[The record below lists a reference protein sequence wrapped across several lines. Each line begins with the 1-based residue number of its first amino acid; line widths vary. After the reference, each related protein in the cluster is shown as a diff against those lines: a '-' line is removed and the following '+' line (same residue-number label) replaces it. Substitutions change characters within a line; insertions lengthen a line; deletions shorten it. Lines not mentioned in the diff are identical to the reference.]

1 MDLKIASPSAYP
13 LPNPNPIP
21 NHTGNCLLL
30 KNNIDANTP
39 PPKPK
44 PVLIKALDNTTS
56 HLSLSKFC
64 DEVGMIWEAGVDEV
78 GAEVDD
84 ADAVVLDMIYI
95 CDYFVRLLKENVIR
109 FSQLYVYAIV
119 QLP

>member
-1 MDLKIASPSAYP
+1 
-13 LPNPNPIP
+13 
-21 NHTGNCLLL
+21 
-30 KNNIDANTP
+30 
-39 PPKPK
+39 
-44 PVLIKALDNTTS
+44 
-56 HLSLSKFC
+56 
-64 DEVGMIWEAGVDEV
+64 MIWEAGVDEV